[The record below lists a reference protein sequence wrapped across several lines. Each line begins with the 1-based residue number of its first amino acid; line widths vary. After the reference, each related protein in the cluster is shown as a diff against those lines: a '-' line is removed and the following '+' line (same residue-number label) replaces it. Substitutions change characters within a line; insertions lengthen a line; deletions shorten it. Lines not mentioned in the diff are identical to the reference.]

1 MRMRISA
8 WFDRHMKTRIAL
20 QLVLDGLPV
29 LVMLLH
35 LSSGYSVKMLT
46 SGWDGHYRIVPSTY
60 YYVTLVSLLIIPI
73 PAFVASFLWRDKV
86 VDLFE
91 QYRWCRWISNL
102 LRISGVVVTTIATLM
117 DVFLLAIGL
126 IWIYGWIKSML

>member
-1 MRMRISA
+1 MKSISA